1 VLHPL
6 TQSPLAGAK
15 ILPAAASIHREAR
28 EGKSMETTGKEVWI
42 LMLKSMETPIHGL
55 KTI

>member
-1 VLHPL
+1 LRGL
-6 TQSPLAGAK
+6 K
-15 ILPAAASIHREAR
+15 FLPAAASIHREAR